1 MRYKPIDLVLH
12 QRDQRRN
19 DDRQTIAENCRHPV
33 AEALA
38 RTGWRDR
45 EHVATVHLRLHH
57 LGLARPEGLQVE
69 DIAQHLLG
77 SHESSVRHRRA
88 AHQPP
93 LTAVEVQ
100 ADAIGIRAHNLPS
113 QP

>member
-1 MRYKPIDLVLH
+1 
-12 QRDQRRN
+12 
-19 DDRQTIAENCRHPV
+19 
-33 AEALA
+33 
-38 RTGWRDR
+38 
-45 EHVATVHLRLHH
+45 
-57 LGLARPEGLQVE
+57 VE